1 MDGLPFEKTIFIHV
15 IQQKIKM
22 KEKEIIRTGEGEN
35 YDYSQDHCFIKLSSK
50 QTNGELSFVEDTL
63 KPGFYLGR
71 HHHKI
76 MTEIFYILEGEVELI
91 FDDESITAGPGDT
104 VTVPP
109 HVWHAASCEKGGKML
124 TIFKNGQFDL
134 YLEKLSKLSDSDFE
148 DAELMKSISAEYD
161 IYEG

>member
-1 MDGLPFEKTIFIHV
+1 
-15 IQQKIKM
+15 M
-22 KEKEIIRTGEGEN
+22 KEKEIIRNGEGEN
-35 YDYSQDHCFIKLSSK
+35 YNYSQDHCFIKLSSNS
-50 QTNGELSFVEDTL
+50 TNGELSFVEDTL

-91 FDDESITAGPGDT
+91 FDDETITAKAGDT

-109 HVWHAASCEKGGKML
+109 HLWHAASCTNGGKML

-134 YLEKLSKLSDSDFE
+134 YLKKLSQLSDSDFE
-148 DAELMKSISAEYD
+148 DTEFMKSVSAEFD
-161 IYEG
+161 IYEE